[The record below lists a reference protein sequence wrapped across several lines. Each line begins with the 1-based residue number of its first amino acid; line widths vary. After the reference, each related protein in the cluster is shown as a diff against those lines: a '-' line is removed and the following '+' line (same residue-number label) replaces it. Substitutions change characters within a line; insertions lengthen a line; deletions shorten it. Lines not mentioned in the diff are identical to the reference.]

1 MEDLTKHQLILIV
14 LLVTFVT
21 SIATGIITFTL
32 LSEAPVEV
40 TQNISR
46 VVERTI
52 ERVVTEPGKPD
63 KVTTTVVVSE
73 EDRVLESI
81 AKNEKSIVRLKTTG
95 ADGSE
100 IFSGLGLV
108 VSADGIIVADLRSYN
123 AATPFT
129 ILFSDGKTYPSGKV
143 FADNEKGL
151 VFIKTNLPANETPK
165 YTFYP
170 TTFGNSDGLKI
181 GQTLVAISGRDSN
194 AASIG
199 RVFQLTFA
207 IDKKTVTNVIS
218 DIKISKNH
226 LGSPVLNLTG
236 EVMGLEAPLVEADT
250 EYSYIPSNLIKIA
263 TAKAFEELAK

>member
-40 TQNISR
+40 TQTINR
-46 VVERTI
+46 VVEKTV
-52 ERVVTEPGKPD
+52 EKVATEVGKPE
-63 KVTTTVVVSE
+63 KVVTTVVVTE

-100 IFSGLGLV
+100 IVSGIGLV
-108 VSADGIIVADLRSYN
+108 VSEDGVIVADLRSFN
-123 AATPFT
+123 AASNYNISFHDGQS
-129 ILFSDGKTYPSGKV
+129 FSAGKTFVDDEAGVV
-143 FADNEKGL
+143 FLKAVVPKGD
-151 VFIKTNLPANETPK
+151 PK

-170 TTFGNSDGLKI
+170 TTFGDSNSLKI
-181 GQTLVAISGRDSN
+181 GQSLIAISGSNSN

-199 RVFQLTFA
+199 RVYQTVFA
-207 IDKKTVTNVIS
+207 KDKKTIKDIVS
-218 DIKISKNH
+218 DIKVSGSH
-226 LGSPVLNLTG
+226 FGSPVLNLSG
-236 EVMGLEAPLVEADT
+236 EVVGLEAPVGESDT
-250 EYSYIPSNLIKIA
+250 EYSYTPINVVKEA
-263 TAKAFEELAK
+263 TAKAIIDLNK